1 MSLTETKPVLKSIL
15 VNVIKQIEVTREVI
29 ILREGEPVVTV
40 EDRVLLKPGDDLTG
54 QDEEVL
60 ALARAL
66 WTPEFLADYHWG
78 KLKEERFLE
87 NILVNERGEIQ
98 ADVSTIIYRNNIEV
112 LRLPEM
118 IVVKP
123 GDDLTGLRDQHVQS
137 AAMSLHTPKVVAQY
151 QAEMAKRK

>member
-54 QDEEVL
+54 EDERVL
-60 ALARAL
+60 ALAQAL
-66 WTPEFLADYHWG
+66 WTPEFMADYHWG
-78 KLKEERFLE
+78 KLSEERFLE
-87 NILVNERGEIQ
+87 NILINEQNEIQ
-98 ADVSTIIYRNNIEV
+98 ADVSTIIYRNNLEV
-112 LRLPEM
+112 CRIPEK

-123 GDDLTGLRDQHVQS
+123 GDDLTSLRDQHVKS
-137 AAMSLHTPKVVAQY
+137 AAISLHTPKVVAKY
-151 QAEMAKRK
+151 RAEMAKRK